1 VSDFHAHSFD
11 APRERSAPRELSG
24 RTLNGVGWRRVLEQ
38 MTLIV
43 AVKPNCDGCRDFV
56 DGELSELDDIEVVI
70 VSATAD
76 DEWRNAR
83 QEVIVSPET
92 LTALDVRS
100 APFYVLIDVARQR
113 VATEGVVFTPAQV
126 AAEIASFL

>member
-1 VSDFHAHSFD
+1 
-11 APRERSAPRELSG
+11 
-24 RTLNGVGWRRVLEQ
+24 